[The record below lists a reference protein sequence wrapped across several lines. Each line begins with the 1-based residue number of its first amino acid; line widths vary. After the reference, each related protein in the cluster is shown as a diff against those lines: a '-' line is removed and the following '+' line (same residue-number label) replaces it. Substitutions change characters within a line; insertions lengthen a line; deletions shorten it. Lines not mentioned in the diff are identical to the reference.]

1 MSEKEERILII
12 PCSGECNCIRPVGN
26 ELYCGAYTH
35 KDWAKI
41 DPEKDCKDCSRA
53 QYNGISR
60 SEAVERIAKA
70 LWDRNQKRI
79 ARINKEFVITPWDT
93 VERPSPN
100 TQVYLE
106 NAEAALNALVGK

>member
-53 QYNGISR
+53 QYNGIPR
-60 SEAVERIAKA
+60 SEAVERMAAAMCMRANRIFDCKDCLTAAKGDCEVRAYHNIAG
-70 LWDRNQKRI
+70 
-79 ARINKEFVITPWDT
+79 
-93 VERPSPN
+93 
-100 TQVYLE
+100 
-106 NAEAALNALVGK
+106 AALDSLLKV

>member
-53 QYNGISR
+53 QYNGIPR
-60 SEAVERIAKA
+60 SEAVERMAKA
-70 LWDRNQKRI
+70 MAADDV
-79 ARINKEFVITPWDT
+79 A
-93 VERPSPN
+93 VEGYK
-100 TQVYLE
+100 VL
-106 NAEAALNALVGK
+106 AEAALDALIKEI

>member
-1 MSEKEERILII
+1 MSNKKERILIM

-53 QYNGISR
+53 QYNGIPR
-60 SEAVERIAKA
+60 SEAVKIM
-70 LWDRNQKRI
+70 
-79 ARINKEFVITPWDT
+79 ARIIFKE
-93 VERPSPN
+93 
-100 TQVYLE
+100 LE
-106 NAEAALNALVGK
+106 PCLKPFHKVPKEKRGCIATAAEAALDSLLKV